1 MKLRHLLLALSI
13 TAIWGLNFS
22 VIKLGLTTV
31 DPFILAG
38 IRFTLCAL
46 PAIFFIPKPDVPW
59 RYIAGY
65 GLVFGVGLWALS
77 GLHHR
82 AVMAAGA
89 GVRPAR
95 FRHHLQREPVTQ

>member
-1 MKLRHLLLALSI
+1 MKIRHLLLAISI

-46 PAIFFIPKPDVPW
+46 PAIFFIPKPDVQW
-59 RYIAGY
+59 RYIASY
-65 GLVFGVGLWALS
+65 GLSRAATWETSS
-77 GLHHR
+77 G
-82 AVMAAGA
+82 GA
-89 GVRPAR
+89 
-95 FRHHLQREPVTQ
+95 T